1 MTVKAP
7 MDLCQRCGHRRM
19 VHTISQCEAVTLQRN
34 SAAKCA
40 CPGFVEPTGT
50 TEPMPPDAVRWPHG
64 VPHAGP
70 VDPNI
75 FDKVLEHTAPPM
87 PRRNAQPAKPTAP
100 GSPDVFTKRDSQPT
114 IVCLCGSTRFAK
126 AFADAL
132 LSETLAGKIVLTV
145 GSMTHSDAHIKA
157 CIYCGLTPEAVVT
170 DLCTAHL
177 DAANSGNAHE
187 FHPLDSKHHIGTKGK
202 LDALHLRKI
211 EMADEVLVLNVIACK
226 YCRRARA
233 EHMTTPGGFA
243 CSQSS
248 SPVPD
253 DEMRPYIGDSTRREI
268 KHALACGKPVRFLNE
283 QLIDQALWDQ
293 INDG

>member
-1 MTVKAP
+1 MT
-7 MDLCQRCGHRRM
+7 
-19 VHTISQCEAVTLQRN
+19 TLGNLRVFL
-34 SAAKCA
+34 
-40 CPGFVEPTGT
+40 PEGF
-50 TEPMPPDAVRWPHG
+50 
-64 VPHAGP
+64 
-70 VDPNI
+70 
-75 FDKVLEHTAPPM
+75 
-87 PRRNAQPAKPTAP
+87 PR
-100 GSPDVFTKRDSQPT
+100 
-114 IVCLCGSTRFAK
+114 IVCLVGSTRFAQ

-177 DAANSGNAHE
+177 DRACQLFAFLPYQDAANSGNAHE

-293 INDG
+293 IDDG